1 MDILTLHKLTQGLMD
16 FRPSAYR
23 SLYQARPSGQ
33 QVQAQ
38 PRPQGPFPLVPFSK
52 EKALSRRL
60 VQALEVMSL
69 TLPFPPGNEAGP
81 GSYGDLLTSPPPA
94 LPFPFVYHMN
104 FTLSSD

>member
-1 MDILTLHKLTQGLMD
+1 MD

-69 TLPFPPGNEAGP
+69 TLPFPRGNEAGP
-81 GSYGDLLTSPPPA
+81 GSYCDLLPPSPPP
-94 LPFPFVYHMN
+94 LVPFCVSHEFY
-104 FTLSSD
+104 FEL

>member
-1 MDILTLHKLTQGLMD
+1 MDILTLHKLTQRLMD

-69 TLPFPPGNEAGP
+69 TLPFPRGNEAGP
-81 GSYGDLLTSPPPA
+81 GSYGDLLPPPHRPSVSFCVSHEFYFE
-94 LPFPFVYHMN
+94 L
-104 FTLSSD
+104 

>member
-1 MDILTLHKLTQGLMD
+1 MDILTLHKLTQRLMD

-81 GSYGDLLTSPPPA
+81 GSYGDLLPPPPRPSV
-94 LPFPFVYHMN
+94 PFCVSNEFY
-104 FTLSSD
+104 FEL